1 MMTASMVYAELQPW
15 GIKCYEA
22 QVSLIPRDTD
32 LRSEQLHAE
41 GATIQDVATAQHRVD
56 HPHKRRVEG
65 ERVLEYEGEQ
75 DVVLA
80 LRLFKFDHVSRQWRV
95 SVHATD
101 LDIPLVQGVVNKLN
115 LIVTIKYLK

>member
-1 MMTASMVYAELQPW
+1 MKPLFPGLLVTLH
-15 GIKCYEA
+15 
-22 QVSLIPRDTD
+22 TD
-32 LRSEQLHAE
+32 LRSQQLHAE
-41 GATIQDVATAQHRVD
+41 CTTVQDIATTQHRVD

-65 ERVLEYEGEQ
+65 ERVFEHEGKQ

-80 LRLFKFDHVSRQWRV
+80 LLLFKRDQVSRQWRV

-115 LIVTIKYLK
+115 LRVKIWYFKSRNIVKLLPDMLRT